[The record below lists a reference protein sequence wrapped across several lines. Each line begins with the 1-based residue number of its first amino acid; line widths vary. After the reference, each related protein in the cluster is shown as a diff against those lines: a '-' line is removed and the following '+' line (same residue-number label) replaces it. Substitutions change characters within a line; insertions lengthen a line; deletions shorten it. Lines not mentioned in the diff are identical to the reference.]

1 MTKNEI
7 RENIK
12 VIQEEKKGDLLRRS
26 IESLKTEVMR
36 WCAVALV
43 HNQMKLEEIRRNGY
57 ETL

>member
-1 MTKNEI
+1 MTKKEI

-12 VIQEEKKGDLLRRS
+12 MIQEQKNGDLLRRS
-26 IESLKTEVMR
+26 IESLKTEVMQ

-43 HNQMKLEEIRRNGY
+43 HNQMKLEEIKENEY